1 MKELIAYQI
10 EKHTSIIKKESY
22 ISNTFDRDDIVK
34 QISFALQV
42 DKQSIAVKIEPDDK
56 EPMDL
61 QSKCNS
67 S

>member
-56 EPMDL
+56 EPL
-61 QSKCNS
+61 KHYLPRLSL
-67 S
+67 